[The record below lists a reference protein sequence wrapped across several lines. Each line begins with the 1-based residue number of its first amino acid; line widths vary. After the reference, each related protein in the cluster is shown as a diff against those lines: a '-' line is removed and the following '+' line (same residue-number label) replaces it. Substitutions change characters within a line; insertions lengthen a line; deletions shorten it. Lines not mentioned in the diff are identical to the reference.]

1 MNREKCDSEECEG
14 LKNLKIM
21 VSDHER
27 QLADGR
33 TQFAVINTK
42 LNIVMGIM
50 GTIGVSL
57 CAIVIKIMMGV

>member
-1 MNREKCDSEECEG
+1 MKTERCEIDECEA
-14 LKNLKIM
+14 LKNLKI
-21 VSDHER
+21 VVNEHER